1 MSLEQ
6 ALNEC
11 TAAIRQLIV
20 VMTTAN
26 EAEQPAGGGEST
38 AESGKRTR
46 RTKAQIEA
54 DNAAA
59 TTTATTVKHELLAEG
74 DPAGTRY
81 FHIEAHNT
89 IYRQLPNDPDCT
101 MAGAIIIS
109 GTEYTRLKALYA
121 AKFPTSAQ
129 GAQATATAQTP
140 AAITPA
146 ASTASSSAPTMQSIT
161 EKLMAIH
168 KRDGNAG
175 LAPILAHFGV
185 SKVPELASKDLVAL
199 DAHVEGV
206 LNPVN
211 NLFG

>member
-26 EAEQPAGGGEST
+26 ESEQPAGGDTEG
-38 AESGKRTR
+38 GKRKR
-46 RTKAQIEA
+46 RTKAEIEA

-59 TTTATTVKHELLAEG
+59 TTTTTATTVKHELLAEG

-109 GTEYTRLKALYA
+109 GTEYTRLKAVYA

-140 AAITPA
+140 AATTPA
-146 ASTASSSAPTMQSIT
+146 VSTASSVQPTMQSIT

-175 LAPILAHFGV
+175 LAPILAQFGA
-185 SKVPELASKDLVAL
+185 SKVPDLASKDLVAV
-199 DAHVEGV
+199 DAFVEGV